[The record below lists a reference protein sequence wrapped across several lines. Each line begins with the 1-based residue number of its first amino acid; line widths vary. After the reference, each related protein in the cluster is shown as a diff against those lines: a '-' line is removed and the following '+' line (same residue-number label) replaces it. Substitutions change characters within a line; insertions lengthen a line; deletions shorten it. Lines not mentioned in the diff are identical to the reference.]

1 MTPDELEALTSR
13 VFQAAD
19 QGLAEELRAGA
30 LAVEALPADS
40 PARLHAVRGSA
51 WLIAYKLGFRRGD
64 LDAAIADLEQAHTL
78 EATGGRALNLAS
90 ALLERY
96 ELDGTVGD
104 HARALPLLEESI
116 GEPGAS
122 ARQRARRSAALLDA
136 RIQAVEHGLPGCDL
150 GAVVELGERLMGDPD
165 KDAAGYGEVENLL
178 GAAYVLA
185 AQRGHP
191 CADLRR
197 MVELLEMAV
206 GASPADHPDH
216 PARLSNLGSALLDR
230 YEIAGDVADLDRA
243 AAALEAAY
251 AELPESHPG
260 RPLVLNN
267 LLNVVVARYERTG
280 AVARVREVLP
290 QALRLA
296 DSFPAGHPL
305 RPTALANA
313 GLVARAAARALDEP
327 GLIDQA
333 VRLHRQA
340 CDETPQDSAALPGR
354 QASLALALS
363 DRYYRDRNPEDLHLA
378 IELGEESLGS
388 TASHSIEIVGFQ
400 TNLAN
405 MYHDR
410 YLLTGRMSDLVRA
423 VDLHEAGIAVL
434 PPDHHDR
441 ATVLNNAGITR
452 AELYDRLGDAAD
464 LRAAAGHLSAA
475 VAESDESDPEYP
487 GRLINVGATLH
498 RQFRLTGTSET
509 LDAAVTVTEQGR
521 ATARRARDRQVAS
534 GQLADI
540 LRDQWLRTHDG
551 RLLDQIRAVQDEAGP
566 ASTAA
571 QQLSRAVTAGLVGD
585 HDSEEKLLLGALE
598 AGLDQRPAVAIVAAQ
613 LLCDHGLRLVAAGQP
628 SGLGLV
634 ERAAAV
640 AMSARD
646 RIIALGEDRRAELS
660 WHRELTGLGA
670 MWAHARLLSGDAR
683 GAFDA
688 FEQTRATLLRRYF
701 APSPP
706 LSETFIAIWATP
718 VGGAALVQA
727 PDKGPVRVD
736 LADLTADTAQ
746 RLARRISASARL
758 GRRSLTPVLA
768 SAARTLGTSIAGPLG
783 DALKPGEPLSCC
795 PGGPLALLPLHAAVT
810 ADGPWLTAHPIRF
823 TISQAAA
830 EWAHQAARRPPD
842 ITDATSVAAPAP
854 TSLPSLP
861 AALAESAAFAPPRLR
876 FHGTRATPQ
885 ALLEAL
891 REHSV
896 VHVAA
901 HAVTD
906 AMDPLAQHFLLAD
919 DQPLFADTLLDAAPL
934 SARLVVLAA
943 CGTGKTT
950 VPHVDEGLT
959 LASTLHAAGV
969 PTVLASLWSVYD
981 AATADLMTDVARR
994 LRDGD
999 PPAESLRNAQLAA
1012 IKAGRDAPDWAPFTT
1027 LGG

>member
-1 MTPDELEALTSR
+1 VTPDELEALTSR
-13 VFQAAD
+13 VFKAAD
-19 QGLAEELRAGA
+19 PGLVGELRAAA
-30 LAVEALPADS
+30 LGVEALLADS
-40 PARLHAVRGSA
+40 RARLHAVRGSA
-51 WLIAYKLGFRRGD
+51 WLIAFKLGFRRGD
-64 LDAAIADLEQAHTL
+64 LDAAIVDIGQAHTL
-78 EATGGRALNLAS
+78 EATGARALNLAS

-96 ELDGTVGD
+96 ELDGTAED
-104 HARALPLLEESI
+104 HGRALALLEASLDD
-116 GEPGAS
+116 PGAS
-122 ARQRARRSAALLDA
+122 AQQRARRAVALLDA
-136 RIQAVEHGLPGCDL
+136 RIQGVEHGLRGSDL
-150 GAVVELGERLMGDPD
+150 DAVIDLGERLMGDPD
-165 KDAAGYGEVENLL
+165 KDAAGHGEVENLL
-178 GAAYVLA
+178 RAAYELA

-191 CADLRR
+191 RADLRR
-197 MVELLEMAV
+197 MVELLERAV
-206 GASPADHPDH
+206 DASPANHPDH
-216 PARLSNLGSALLDR
+216 PARLSNLGSAMLDR
-230 YEIAGDVADLDRA
+230 YEIAGDLADLDRA
-243 AAALEAAY
+243 VVALETAY
-251 AELPESHPG
+251 GELPESHPG

-280 AVARVREVLP
+280 AVGRVREVLP
-290 QALRLA
+290 LALRLG

-313 GLVARAAARALDEP
+313 GLVARAASRALDAP

-340 CDETPQDSAALPGR
+340 CDETPQGSAALPGR

-363 DRYYRDRNPEDLHLA
+363 DRYHRDRAPEDLHLA
-378 IELGEESLGS
+378 IELGEKSLGS

-405 MYHDR
+405 LYHDR

-423 VDLHEAGIAVL
+423 VNLHERGIAEL
-434 PPDHHDR
+434 PRDHHDR
-441 ATVLNNAGITR
+441 AALLNNAGITR
-452 AELYDRLGDAAD
+452 AELYDRLGDATD
-464 LRAAAGHLSAA
+464 LSAAAGHLSAA
-475 VAESDESDPEYP
+475 VTASDESDPEYA

-498 RQFRLTGTSET
+498 RQTRLTGSQET
-509 LDAAVTVTEQGR
+509 LDAAMTVTERAR
-521 ATARRARDRQVAS
+521 ATARRVGDRQIAS
-534 GQLADI
+534 GQLVDI
-540 LRDQWLRTHDG
+540 LRDQWRRTHDD
-551 RLLDQIRAVQDEAGP
+551 RLLDQIQAVQDEAGP

-571 QQLSRAVTAGLVGD
+571 QQLSRAVTAGLMGD

-613 LLCDHGLRLVAAGQP
+613 LLSDHGLRLVAAEQS

-634 ERAAAV
+634 ERAAAA

-646 RIIALGEDRRAELS
+646 RIIELGEDRRAELS

-670 MWAHARLLSGDAR
+670 MWAHARLLSGDLR
-683 GAFDA
+683 GALDA

-727 PDKGPVRVD
+727 PGNRLLSVD
-736 LADLTADTAQ
+736 LPDLTADTAQ

-768 SAARTLGTSIAGPLG
+768 SATRKLGESIVGPVN
-783 DALKPGEPLSCC
+783 DAIKRGEPLTCC
-795 PGGPLALLPLHAAVT
+795 PGGPLALLPLHAADT
-810 ADGPWLTAHPIRF
+810 ADGPWLMAHPIPV

-830 EWAHQAARRPPD
+830 EWAHQAARKSPD
-842 ITDATSVAAPAP
+842 ITDAVSIAAPAP
-854 TSLPSLP
+854 TSLPALP
-861 AALAESAAFAPPRLR
+861 AALTESAAFAPDRLR
-876 FHGTRATPQ
+876 FDGTRATAQ
-885 ALLEAL
+885 ALLGAL

-896 VHVAA
+896 VHVAT

-906 AMDPLAQHFLLAD
+906 AMDPLAQHFVLAH
-919 DQPLFADTLLDAAPL
+919 DQPLFADTVLDATPL

-981 AATADLMTDVARR
+981 AATADLMTRVARR
-994 LRDGD
+994 LHDGD
-999 PPAESLRNAQLAA
+999 SPTESLRNAQLAA
-1012 IKAGRDAPDWAPFTT
+1012 IKAGRAASDWAPFAT